1 MMLPSDNFENLKGGT
16 YPTGAGGYF
25 VFLKPLSAG
34 EHNLHVT
41 ARVLN
46 PTDPSFNYDYDASYD
61 LKVR

>member
-1 MMLPSDNFENLKGGT
+1 MIITNS
-16 YPTGAGGYF
+16 
-25 VFLKPLSAG
+25 LKPIRTRPELAVTLFFSKPLPAG

-46 PTDPSFNYDYDASYD
+46 PVDPSFNYDYDASYD